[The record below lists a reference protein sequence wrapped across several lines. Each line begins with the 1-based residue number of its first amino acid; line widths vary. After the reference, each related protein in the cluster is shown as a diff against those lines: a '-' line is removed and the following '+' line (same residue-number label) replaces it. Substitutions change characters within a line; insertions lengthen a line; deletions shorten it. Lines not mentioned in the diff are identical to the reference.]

1 MSLFGWMLLLPLL
14 MALLLLFG
22 FHRKLPDAAL
32 EVPSS
37 VAFVLVATDL
47 ARSSANP
54 DCAAVR
60 DADATPDN
68 KLDADSF
75 VVLLLGVSKK
85 RATLPRSCIPLP
97 PILLLFIRSVNVDV
111 DDDDTNAGFENTG
124 NVA

>member
-1 MSLFGWMLLLPLL
+1 

-111 DDDDTNAGFENTG
+111 DDDDTNAGLENIG
-124 NVA
+124 NVALEVP